1 MKAINGVFIFMIKI
15 YQLLISPIMGQNC
28 RYYPTCSSYCIQSF
42 QKHNTFKAIYLTIK
56 RILKCNPLGGSG
68 HDPVP

>member
-15 YQLLISPIMGQNC
+15 YQLLISPIIGQNC

-42 QKHNTFKAIYLTIK
+42 QKYNTFKAIYLAIK